1 MLFAVFEINFDVLEL
16 YRYDVFIHVVCI
28 VWILFIYV
36 EQITLFW
43 LSCHQTASPPIASG
57 TVAGG
62 VQ

>member
-36 EQITLFW
+36 EQYLFF
-43 LSCHQTASPPIASG
+43 LF
-57 TVAGG
+57 
-62 VQ
+62 